1 MSAKQTLRQE
11 VLLVTQ
17 EALHS
22 DERMGLIR
30 RGDNTV
36 FLNLWRLNIGP
47 KYMKIVR

>member
-11 VLLVTQ
+11 VLLLHK

-22 DERMGLIR
+22 DERMGPIR

-36 FLNLWRLNIGP
+36 FLNL
-47 KYMKIVR
+47 